1 MSTAQRSEI
10 ESLLEQLDDTRRR
23 IYLSKARGVRAAGL
37 RDLKSEYASV
47 QESLRL
53 YTALDGD

>member
-10 ESLLEQLDDTRRR
+10 ETLLEQLDDARRR
-23 IYLSKARGVRAAGL
+23 IYLSKVRGVRAAGL

-53 YTALDGD
+53 YTAFDGD

>member
-10 ESLLEQLDDTRRR
+10 ETLLEQLDDARRR

-53 YTALDGD
+53 YTAFDGD